1 MRPSDL
7 RSRLAATFE
16 NVGNSENR
24 GLHGGMTSPAI
35 SVPVH
40 DFQLLFESVPGLY
53 LVLNPQLQ
61 IVAASDAYLSATMTK
76 RKDIVGREIFD
87 VFPDNPNDPAA
98 TGVRNLKTSLG
109 RVLRDRV
116 SDVMRL
122 QKYDVRRP
130 EPEGGEFEEKYW
142 SPVNSPVL
150 GKDGGILYIVHRVED
165 VTEFVRLQQ
174 SELEQSK
181 VSGEL
186 RTRAEKMEAEVYLR
200 AHQLDELNRNR
211 LEALGR
217 LAGGIAHDF
226 NNLLGVILGNAQ
238 LLQEKMSEENASS
251 RGLAHII
258 LAANR
263 AADLTRQLLAYSRQQ
278 VLEPKVL
285 DLNEVLAGLE
295 AMIRRLIRENVEI
308 RVVTD
313 ANLDLVKADRGQIE
327 QIIMNLTIN
336 ARDAMPEG
344 GKLIIETSR
353 VVIDEEYQRQH
364 PNVAVKTGQYVMLS
378 VSDTGLGIDPETQV
392 HIFEPFFTTKAKGQG
407 TGLGLATVYGIV
419 KQSGGYVWVYS
430 ERGKGTS
437 FKVYLPRTEEAPAAV
452 GTIENSHQP
461 LSGSE
466 TILVVEDQPML
477 RELIVRMLDG
487 NGYTVLSAD
496 KPSMGLHVA
505 RSYAGPIHL
514 VLTDVIMPGMNGRA
528 MIEQLTRIR
537 PDTRTLFMSA
547 YTEDIIDHHGELLK
561 GAGFINKPF
570 TKQALC
576 TKIRAI
582 LG

>member
-1 MRPSDL
+1 
-7 RSRLAATFE
+7 
-16 NVGNSENR
+16 
-24 GLHGGMTSPAI
+24 MTSPAR
-35 SVPVH
+35 SVPAH

-76 RKDIVGREIFD
+76 REDIVGRGIFD
-87 VFPDNPNDPAA
+87 VFPDNPNDLAA
-98 TGVRNLKTSLG
+98 NGVQNLKASLE
-109 RVLRDRV
+109 RVLRDRF
-116 SDVMRL
+116 SDIMRL

-130 EPEGGEFEEKYW
+130 ERAGGAFEERYW

-150 GKDGGILYIVHRVED
+150 GKDGSILYIIHRVED
-165 VTEFVRLQQ
+165 ITEFVRLQQ

-181 VSGEL
+181 LTEEL

-200 AHQLDELNRNR
+200 ARQLDELNRNR
-211 LEALGR
+211 LEAVGR

-226 NNLLGVILGNAQ
+226 NNLLGVVLGNAQ
-238 LLQEKMSEENASS
+238 LLQEKISDENPLS
-251 RGLAHII
+251 RGLAHIA

-285 DLNEVLAGLE
+285 NLNEVLAGLE
-295 AMIRRLIRENVEI
+295 PMIRRLIRENVEI
-308 RVVTD
+308 RVIIEP
-313 ANLDLVKADRGQIE
+313 NLDLVKADRGQIE

-336 ARDAMPEG
+336 ARDAMPDG
-344 GKLIIETSR
+344 GRLIVETSK
-353 VVIDEEYQRQH
+353 VVIDEQYQRQH

-378 VSDTGLGIDPETQV
+378 VSDTGVGIDPETQV
-392 HIFEPFFTTKAKGQG
+392 HIFEPFFTTKIKGQG

-419 KQSGGYVWVYS
+419 KQSGGYIWVYS
-430 ERGKGTS
+430 ERGRGTS
-437 FKVYLPRTEEAPAAV
+437 FKVYLPRTEEAPTAV
-452 GTIENSHQP
+452 GTIETSHQP
-461 LSGSE
+461 LTGSE

-477 RELIVRMLDG
+477 RELIVRILEG

-496 KPSMGLHVA
+496 KPTMGLHLA
-505 RSYAGPIHL
+505 RSYAGPIDL
-514 VLTDVIMPGMNGRA
+514 VLTDVIMPSMNGRA
-528 MIEQLTRIR
+528 MIEQLARIR

-547 YTEDIIDHHGELLK
+547 YTEDILDHHGELPK
-561 GAGFINKPF
+561 DVGFIGKPF

-576 TKIRAI
+576 IKIRAV